1 MKHSHE
7 FSNEFF
13 WLANRMETDYFFKYT
28 SNVFPKYRGREGGR
42 GLHLRNDSCEENI
55 ISTISGLVQIPYI
68 HISPAIVNFSIANF
82 HDRALTVIS

>member
-13 WLANRMETDYFFKYT
+13 WLANRRQIIFLNIHRTFFQ
-28 SNVFPKYRGREGGR
+28 NIEGERER
-42 GLHLRNDSCEENI
+42 EEEGYI
-55 ISTISGLVQIPYI
+55 YEMTVAKKILLVPYLVQIPYI